1 MSRIERAVKLM
12 LNSIS
17 NSVVPD
23 NSISFMMVPEG
34 TALPNIEYTITSIE
48 DLAIGST
55 FLRKATVEI
64 ASAAATNPDALTVAE
79 AVDAALVTGTHDG
92 LVIEA
97 IINRRTIFETPS
109 YGYGDEQTPAIAITT
124 ADLVYRLDP

>member
-12 LNSIS
+12 LHGIN

-23 NSISFMMVPEG
+23 ASIAFMMVPEG
-34 TALPNIEYTITSIE
+34 TSLPNIEYSITSIE

-55 FLRKATVEI
+55 FLRKATIEV
-64 ASAAATNPDALTVAE
+64 ASAAATNPDALSVAE
-79 AVDAALVTGTHDG
+79 AVEEALVTGTYDG
-92 LVIEA
+92 LIVEA
-97 IINRRTIFETPS
+97 IINRRTIFESPS

-124 ADLVYRLDP
+124 ADLVYRLD